1 MPATEGIDHDIPADS
16 EPWVRLSRD
25 GGRWGV
31 SGCGSVSLGHR
42 IPRGPDVPDDGVFAA
57 WRWDGSGLVV
67 ENDRYGLQPLF
78 YFRTEDG
85 GLCLSP
91 SIRTLLRLG
100 APRRLD
106 DDGLAVFLRTGY
118 FVGDD
123 TPFAAIRAVPP
134 GASLEA
140 VHPAG
145 TGGSLRWRTSRAV
158 VRPQPIPRAAAVEGY
173 IELFRR
179 SISRR
184 CPQQAGV
191 VVPLSGGRDSRHILL
206 ELVEQGARPRCLT
219 VRHYPPRPN
228 DDARIAAAL
237 TARLGLDHAV
247 LDVPSQR
254 LAAERRKNELTHFC
268 SDEHVQFLPLA
279 DRLNGRAEAAFDGIG
294 GDVLSQSAYLRQDS
308 LVLFDTGAWR
318 ALANVVLD
326 AAGNDRMEDA
336 LRLVL
341 TRGAAARFTRERAL
355 ARVAEEL
362 ERHAGAANPVGSFYF
377 WNRTRREI
385 ALAPY
390 ALLGGV
396 PAVYSP
402 FLDHDLFD
410 FLASLPAPVL
420 LDRRLHTEVIER
432 AYPAL
437 ADIPFEDRTSQP
449 EPARP
454 FFRRV
459 ARELARDA
467 GPIARSPFL
476 RASAVFPRLAAG
488 AIDGA
493 DRVWLATTVVYLLQ
507 VEKVVAMP

>member
-1 MPATEGIDHDIPADS
+1 MQATEGGEADIPADRD
-16 EPWVRLSRD
+16 PWVRLSPED
-25 GGRWGV
+25 GSWRL
-31 SGCGSVSLGHR
+31 SGCPSWSGGHR
-42 IPRGPDVPDDGVFAA
+42 IPRGPAVPDDGVFAA
-57 WRWDGSGLVV
+57 WRWEDGRLIV

-78 YFRTEDG
+78 YFRTGDG

-91 SIRTLLRLG
+91 SILTLLRLG

-123 TPFAAIRAVPP
+123 TPFAAIRTVPP
-134 GASLEA
+134 GACLEA
-140 VHPAG
+140 ETPAG
-145 TGGSLRWRTSRAV
+145 TGGSLRWRSSPAA
-158 VRPQPIPRAAAVEGY
+158 VRPQPISRAAAVEGY

-179 SISRR
+179 SVARR
-184 CPQQAGV
+184 CPQAANA

-206 ELVEQGARPRCLT
+206 ELVGQGGRPRCVT

-237 TARLGLDHAV
+237 AARLGLAHAV
-247 LDVPSQR
+247 LDVPARR

-279 DRLNGRAEAAFDGIG
+279 DCLNGRAAAVYDGIG
-294 GDVLSQSAYLRQDS
+294 GDVLSQSAYLQRDS
-308 LVLFDTGAWR
+308 LRLFEAGSWR
-318 ALANVVLD
+318 ALADVVLD
-326 AAGNDRMEDA
+326 AAGNERMEGA
-336 LRLVL
+336 LRFLL
-341 TRGAAARFTRERAL
+341 AREAAARFTRERAL
-355 ARVAEEL
+355 ARVVQEV
-362 ERHAGAANPVGSFYF
+362 ERHAGAANPIGSYYF

-385 ALAPY
+385 ALSPY
-390 ALLGGV
+390 ALLSGV

-402 FLDHDLFD
+402 FLDHDLYD

-437 ADIPFEDRTSQP
+437 ADIPFEDRASQP
-449 EPARP
+449 AGARP

-467 GPIARSPFL
+467 GPIARSRVL
-476 RASAVFPRLAAG
+476 RASSVLARLAAG

-493 DRVWLATTVVYLLQ
+493 DRVWLATAVVYLLQ
-507 VEKVVAMP
+507 LEEIADT